1 MPFACAA
8 RRKSLLGVAAG
19 RRTLHCHGRKAYA
32 RHDVMV
38 HHGELDAAC
47 SRCSPLTMQPVLLRE
62 IFVKVAC
69 SCVAPLNRTRMPSEG
84 DMLVLHWQCLHCM
97 WTDGG
102 ARANREQDTQERV
115 RGRGDSKQWKQ
126 GLLSVHGLGCVQHR
140 AAWHA
145 YLLVCSVSIWS
156 CTWQRA
162 RMTCN
167 ADDGRERRAPG
178 IVSAK
183 GVRGCVRTGASR
195 CVADPQ
201 HLAPPLFRLKPTV
214 SHRKKI
220 ARER

>member
-1 MPFACAA
+1 MESSTQPA
-8 RRKSLLGVAAG
+8 R
-19 RRTLHCHGRKAYA
+19 
-32 RHDVMV
+32 
-38 HHGELDAAC
+38 DAAH
-47 SRCSPLTMQPVLLRE
+47 SRCSPFY
-62 IFVKVAC
+62 FVKVAC

>member
-62 IFVKVAC
+62 SRVLVRCAAESNADALGRRHARPALAMPAC
-69 SCVAPLNRTRMPSEG
+69 
-84 DMLVLHWQCLHCM
+84 CM

-183 GVRGCVRTGASR
+183 GERGCVRTGASR